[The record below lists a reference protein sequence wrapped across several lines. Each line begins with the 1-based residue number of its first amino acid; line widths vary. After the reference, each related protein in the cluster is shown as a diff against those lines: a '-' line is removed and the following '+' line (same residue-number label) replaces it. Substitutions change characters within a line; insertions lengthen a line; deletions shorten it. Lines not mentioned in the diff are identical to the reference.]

1 MNKGVIA
8 TTGMFNYNHFGV
20 YHKDR
25 QNLALPLLSKYDN
38 IILKRNCQP
47 SLIDLEKQFN
57 EAYRNNDECISSL
70 QYNLAKK
77 GNFNENWM
85 RLERSNGYV
94 AVSFLFLLF
103 MSSIFTIGVLKENQ
117 MLLKN

>member
-1 MNKGVIA
+1 MNKEIIA
-8 TTGMFNYNHFGV
+8 TASMFNYNQLGA

-25 QNLALPLLSKYDN
+25 QNLALPLLSKYEK
-38 IILKRNCQP
+38 IGFKRNCQP

-57 EAYRNNDECISSL
+57 EAYRNTDECTNSL

-77 GNFNENWM
+77 DNFNENWM

-117 MLLKN
+117 ILLNN